1 MVGPNRSIYAETQNF
16 AKYFVTYIIAK
27 FGLFSV
33 QNVAIPAQKQIQ
45 HDAHRWLLTSRYSHT
60 GYRDSMMLIG
70 GSSHPGIFIQVTET
84 VAGDQIRFF
93 HYLGTGVNKISPII
107 I

>member
-1 MVGPNRSIYAETQNF
+1 
-16 AKYFVTYIIAK
+16 
-27 FGLFSV
+27 
-33 QNVAIPAQKQIQ
+33 
-45 HDAHRWLLTSRYSHT
+45 
-60 GYRDSMMLIG
+60 MMLIG